1 MRPNIFEN
9 DRVYDDS
16 DIELDVIAPRTK
28 RAQWRHRRVG
38 PNFLRFGRRIKYHGA
53 DLNVWVDQ
61 VLVVNENSTA

>member
-9 DRVYDDS
+9 DRLYDDT
-16 DIELDVIAPRTK
+16 DEELDVIAPRPK

-53 DLNVWVDQ
+53 DLNSWVNEA
-61 VLVVNENSTA
+61 LVVNEVSAP